1 MGFSIA
7 LLLIH
12 SEFVPAEAREALK
25 AANEAPLE
33 ARTQAL
39 EIAAR
44 ILHHKASLDCS
55 DARELVGLH
64 EAGECQAVN
73 TLAV

>member
-7 LLLIH
+7 LLLMH

-25 AANEAPLE
+25 AANAAPLE
-33 ARTQAL
+33 ERTRAL
-39 EIAAR
+39 ETAAQ
-44 ILHHKASLDCS
+44 ILRREAALDCT

-64 EAGECQAVN
+64 EGAKPVN
-73 TLAV
+73 ASV